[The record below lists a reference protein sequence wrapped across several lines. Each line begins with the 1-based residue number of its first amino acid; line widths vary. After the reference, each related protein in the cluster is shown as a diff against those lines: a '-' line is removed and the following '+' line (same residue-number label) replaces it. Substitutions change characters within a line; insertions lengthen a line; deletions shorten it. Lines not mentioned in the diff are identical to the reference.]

1 MLTEKLTIDLIEF
14 DTSIKVDI
22 KKSELIHEYNVY
34 YTDNT
39 FILNATYNNK
49 KEMLEFNEGLIIPNE
64 ILNAVFDVI
73 DAIEKEYES

>member
-49 KEMLEFNEGLIIPNE
+49 KEILEFNEGLIISNE

>member
-1 MLTEKLTIDLIEF
+1 MLTEKLTIDLIEL
-14 DTSIKVDI
+14 DISIKVDI

>member
-49 KEMLEFNEGLIIPNE
+49 KEILEFNEGLIIPNE

-73 DAIEKEYES
+73 DAIENEYES

>member
-34 YTDNT
+34 YADNT

-49 KEMLEFNEGLIIPNE
+49 KEILEFNEGLIISNE

>member
-1 MLTEKLTIDLIEF
+1 MLAEKLTIDLIEF

-39 FILNATYNNK
+39 FILNATYNK
-49 KEMLEFNEGLIIPNE
+49 KEILEFNEGLIISNE

>member
-1 MLTEKLTIDLIEF
+1 MLTEQLTIDLIEL
-14 DTSIKVDI
+14 DISIKVDI

-49 KEMLEFNEGLIIPNE
+49 KEILEFNEGLIIPNE
-64 ILNAVFDVI
+64 ILNAVFEVI
-73 DAIEKEYES
+73 DAIENEYES

>member
-1 MLTEKLTIDLIEF
+1 MLTEKLTIDLIEL
-14 DTSIKVDI
+14 DISIKVDI

-49 KEMLEFNEGLIIPNE
+49 KEMLEFNEGLIITNE

>member
-49 KEMLEFNEGLIIPNE
+49 KEKYYSFIYFLDGLFHSKNTCP
-64 ILNAVFDVI
+64 D
-73 DAIEKEYES
+73 

>member
-14 DTSIKVDI
+14 DNSIKVDI

-49 KEMLEFNEGLIIPNE
+49 KEILEFNEGLIIPNE

-73 DAIEKEYES
+73 DAIENEYES

>member
-1 MLTEKLTIDLIEF
+1 MLTEKLTIDLIEL
-14 DTSIKVDI
+14 DISIKVDI

-49 KEMLEFNEGLIIPNE
+49 KEILEFNEGLIIPNE
-64 ILNAVFDVI
+64 ILNAVFEVI
-73 DAIEKEYES
+73 DAIENEYES